1 MPPDPRDEP
10 GDRPVDGG
18 DRSEGPSARSA
29 GLGDR
34 SAGLGRPLVIGI
46 TGGIA
51 SGKSAVACLLVGSQ
65 GLVLAADAI
74 AHEVL
79 ASDEVRSK
87 VAAAFGPECL
97 DADGQPDRAA
107 LAQRIF
113 GDEEARRRLEGW
125 IHPLV
130 RARILE
136 RLNEAGS
143 AGVPRVALDV
153 PLLWENDE
161 QHGFSRL
168 CDAIV
173 FVDSDA
179 DERDRRARE
188 TRGWTAGEVA
198 RREASQL
205 ALDEKRQRADFVLIN
220 RGGLEELEQAVR
232 DLSDQLDRRSR

>member
-1 MPPDPRDEP
+1 MPHPQDTTGDPSGAP
-10 GDRPVDGG
+10 
-18 DRSEGPSARSA
+18 
-29 GLGDR
+29 
-34 SAGLGRPLVIGI
+34 GRPLVLGI

-51 SGKSAVACLLVGSQ
+51 SGKSAVARLLVGPE
-65 GLVLAADAI
+65 GLVLSADAI

-79 ASDEVRSK
+79 ETEEVRSK
-87 VAAAFGPECL
+87 VVQAFGPGCL
-97 DADGQPDRAA
+97 DAAGRPDRAA

-113 GDEEARRRLEGW
+113 GDEEARRQLEGW
-125 IHPLV
+125 IHPRV

-136 RLNEAGS
+136 RLNEARS
-143 AGVPRVALDV
+143 AAIPRVALDV

-168 CDAIV
+168 CDAII

-179 DERDRRARE
+179 EERDRRARE

-205 ALDEKRQRADFVLIN
+205 ALDEKRRRADFVLIN
-220 RGGLEELEQAVR
+220 RGALDELEQAVR